1 MTVIENVDVTVYYYL
16 QHYTEYNCNAQL
28 DWAYDGTKTSCH
40 YNISQNS
47 EQQQEWF
54 YQQQYYFK
62 VSVFPE
68 SQGPKGD
75 VDLCFGRTVCVF
87 MSLLKF

>member
-47 EQQQEWF
+47 EQ
-54 YQQQYYFK
+54 
-62 VSVFPE
+62 
-68 SQGPKGD
+68 
-75 VDLCFGRTVCVF
+75 
-87 MSLLKF
+87 